1 MQIRKLS
8 NRYHAPQ
15 EEKLAQRQD
24 FFNIITGLGFSVDV
38 PESQQGVTWPS
49 VLLVEGTQVYLNDD
63 HEKVTLSTTRWKSK
77 GDGSVSVNL
86 KIGELVSNP
95 KRLKSRLGE
104 IVKKCAEQDHEE
116 NERKKALQIARDRVE
131 MVDTWVKKNINEW
144 CKADRYDNDS
154 VEISIFTG
162 RRDLEYRMR
171 YNFKTSEYSIN
182 KYCIR
187 TLNNYDQFNQTRLD
201 ELKKEVEEYQACMD
215 KAQAIITKMNLEIL

>member
-1 MQIRKLS
+1 
-8 NRYHAPQ
+8 
-15 EEKLAQRQD
+15 
-24 FFNIITGLGFSVDV
+24 
-38 PESQQGVTWPS
+38 
-49 VLLVEGTQVYLNDD
+49 
-63 HEKVTLSTTRWKSK
+63 
-77 GDGSVSVNL
+77 
-86 KIGELVSNP
+86 
-95 KRLKSRLGE
+95 
-104 IVKKCAEQDHEE
+104 
-116 NERKKALQIARDRVE
+116 

-162 RRDLEYRMR
+162 RKELEYRMR

-215 KAQAIITKMNLEIL
+215 KAQAIITQMNLEIL

>member
-24 FFNIITGLGFSVDV
+24 FFNIITGLGFTVGI

-77 GDGSVSVNL
+77 GDGSMSVNL

-104 IVKKCAEQDHEE
+104 IVKMCAEQDQAE

-131 MVDTWVKKNINEW
+131 MVDTWVKKKVNEY
-144 CKADRYDNDS
+144 CKAERYDNDS
-154 VEISIFTG
+154 VEISMFTG
-162 RRDLEYRMR
+162 RKELEYRMR
-171 YNFKTSEYSIN
+171 YNFKTGEYTIN

>member
-8 NRYHAPQ
+8 SRYHAPQ

-38 PESQQGVTWPS
+38 PESQQNVTWPS

-95 KRLKSRLGE
+95 KRLKNRLGE
-104 IVKKCAEQDHEE
+104 IVKMCAEQDQAE
-116 NERKKALQIARDRVE
+116 NERKKALKIAQDRVSV
-131 MVDTWVKKNINEW
+131 VDAWVKKNINGY
-144 CKADRYDNDS
+144 CKAERYDSDS
-154 VEISIFTG
+154 VEISMFTG
-162 RRDLEYRMR
+162 ARDLEYRMR

-201 ELKKEVEEYQACMD
+201 ELKKEVEEYQAYMEV
-215 KAQAIITKMNLEIL
+215 AQAIITKMNLEIL

>member
-15 EEKLAQRQD
+15 DEKLAQRQD
-24 FFNIITGLGFSVDV
+24 FFNIINGLGFTVGI

-95 KRLKSRLGE
+95 KRLKNRLGE
-104 IVKKCAEQDHEE
+104 IVKMCAEQDQAE
-116 NERKKALQIARDRVE
+116 NERKKAQQIARDRVE

-144 CKADRYDNDS
+144 CKAERYDNDS
-154 VEISIFTG
+154 VEISMFTG
-162 RRDLEYRMR
+162 RKEFEYRMR
-171 YNFKTSEYSIN
+171 YNFKTGEYTIN

-201 ELKKEVEEYQACMD
+201 ELKKEVEEYQACMEV
-215 KAQAIITKMNLEIL
+215 AQAIITKMNLEIL